1 MPRKKKEEEVTAAP
15 VIKEPN
21 QKAIAVQELIRRGF
35 DAYYDD
41 GIVMCKWRN
50 EDTFVEMRKVLDEI
64 GYKASFG
71 VVADNA
77 LETKEV
83 KQMSSRPEDIRL
95 KELRDKG
102 ETIYSISRIDTIN
115 NCLQCAYRTYILK
128 EKGRPNVYASAGSVI
143 HEILENITNGKAT
156 EKDLLP
162 GVRMELE
169 NLEALGI
176 EFPKDRNGED
186 SIKANWIANMESF
199 CKTYVAPKNKK
210 LTTEELFL
218 YTTPNGHSLCGYIDL
233 QMENKDGS
241 ISIYDYKSST
251 MYQGDDLKSHA
262 RQLILYALGKEQE
275 GKKVKQAA
283 WIFLKYWDVTFM
295 GKKSSRSKEK
305 TKITK
310 RIERRK
316 LGQELSGYVYADL
329 IEQGYDDFDANII
342 LDKFRKEN
350 IIEGVLPKSVSDNYK
365 LTPCVV
371 SVDLSE
377 ENKNECIKYIEDTID
392 LWEKLD
398 PDNESEYPPK
408 NFTKINKSGKEVPDI
423 FFCTSLCDHGDKCP
437 YLHDFLDTYNNEEDD
452 DLF

>member
-1 MPRKKKEEEVTAAP
+1 MPKKKKEE
-15 VIKEPN
+15 PN
-21 QKAIAVQELIRRGF
+21 TTISNIEEINPKVLAIQELIQKGY

-41 GIVMCKWRN
+41 GIVMCKWRDDN
-50 EDTFVEMRKVLDEI
+50 TFTEIRQILNGI
-64 GYKASFG
+64 GYNASFG
-71 VVADNA
+71 VVADNTT
-77 LETKEV
+77 EKKEV
-83 KQMSSRPEDIRL
+83 KQMGGRPEDARL

-128 EKGRPNVYASAGSVI
+128 EKDKPNVYASAGSVI

-176 EFPKDRNGED
+176 EFPKTSSGED
-186 SIKANWIANMESF
+186 TIKANWVANMEHF
-199 CKTYVAPKNKK
+199 CKTYIAPKNKK
-210 LTTEELFL
+210 LTTEQLFI
-218 YTTPNGHSLCGYIDL
+218 YTTPNGHYLQGYIDL
-233 QMENKDGS
+233 QMTNKDGS
-241 ISIYDYKSST
+241 ISLFDYKSST
-251 MYQGDDLKSHA
+251 LYSTEEMKKHA

-275 GKKVKQAA
+275 GYKVKSASF
-283 WIFLKYWDVTFM
+283 IFLKYATVTFM
-295 GKKSSRSKEK
+295 GKKTKKSKEK
-305 TKITK
+305 TKIVK
-310 RIERRK
+310 NIERRK

-329 IEQGYDDFDANII
+329 IEQGMDDFDAQII
-342 LDKFRKEN
+342 LDKFKNEN

-365 LTPCVV
+365 LTPYVV

-377 ENKNECIKYIEDTID
+377 TNKNECIKYIEDTID

-408 NFTKINKSGKEVPDI
+408 SFTKINKSGKEVPDTY
-423 FFCTSLCDHGDKCP
+423 FCTALCDHGDKCP
-437 YLHDFLDTYNNEEDD
+437 YLHDFLDSYNNEEDD